1 MGSSPEGWLTASI
14 STHGG
19 GQARD
24 SGLEEKRGD
33 GSLVF
38 MQKPKRANQPGPWFA
53 LAVLRW
59 AFLTSPV

>member
-1 MGSSPEGWLTASI
+1 MASI